1 MLSRIVSTCVPSP
14 KAPICW
20 YNQGSFSNWK
30 APLVW
35 CYFFNFS
42 SNITFS
48 SGILSVIYIV
58 MLSVCCW
65 VTRVVPGFLNLPS
78 VYFIRLGRFWSSYL
92 LCILRT
98 CVYGGIFPTSSSAS
112 SILVLYSM
120 LISSAWFFYTFLPEY
135 NDRTSVIISASL
147 MLDVTCG
154 NLCCSWVSC
163 QPL

>member
-1 MLSRIVSTCVPSP
+1 MFSRIVSTFVPSP

-65 VTRVVPGFLNLPS
+65 VTRVVPGFLNLTS
-78 VYFIRLGRFWSSYL
+78 VYFNRLDRVRSSSL
-92 LCILRT
+92 LCIFYT
-98 CVYGGIFPTSSSAS
+98 CRDVGPFPDSYSA
-112 SILVLYSM
+112 LARLMRYLM
-120 LISSAWFFYTFLPEY
+120 LSSSAWFLVFPSCVHRY
-135 NDRTSVIISASL
+135 N
-147 MLDVTCG
+147 TCYK
-154 NLCCSWVSC
+154 SC
-163 QPL
+163 YVEVQYYL